1 MSLLAV
7 FKLLITEDQVRNYI
21 IRRLLQL
28 VPLLLIIS
36 FFIFI
41 TLSLTGNSLRALLT
55 SNPRITAETI
65 TKLERIYGMDKP
77 LVVRYLYWL
86 KAFFTGEWGYS
97 REYHDA
103 VLVLIK
109 ARMPVTLALMGL
121 SFLIS
126 VAVAIPIGVYSAL
139 KQYSLLDYAATALA
153 FFGMAMPVFWFG
165 LMLMLLFGVKLG
177 WLPLGGY
184 SSQGMDTANLLMRFL
199 DHLKYLIMPAIVLG
213 LQQMASWTRYT
224 RSSMLE
230 VLRMDYVRTARAKG
244 LSERTVIYKH
254 ALRNALIPIIT
265 LLMLAIPG
273 LFGGAV
279 LTETVFSMSGIG
291 RLLYTAITTSDTFLS
306 MGTLMVLAILVVIF
320 NFAADLLYAVAD
332 PRIKYS

>member
-1 MSLLAV
+1 M
-7 FKLLITEDQVRNYI
+7 

-28 VPLLLIIS
+28 IPLVLIIS

-41 TLSLTGNSLRALLT
+41 TLSLTGNSLRSLIT
-55 SNPRITAETI
+55 SNPRITAETVK
-65 TKLERIYGMDKP
+65 KLERIYGMDKP
-77 LVVRYLYWL
+77 LLVRYVYWL
-86 KAFFTGEWGYS
+86 RAFAMGEWGYS
-97 REYHDA
+97 REYKEP
-103 VLVLIK
+103 VLALIRT
-109 ARMPVTLALMGL
+109 RMPATLALMGL
-121 SFLIS
+121 AFLTS
-126 VAVAIPIGVYSAL
+126 LAVALPIGIYSAL
-139 KQYSLLDYAATALA
+139 KQYSFLDYAATGLA

-184 SSQGMDTANLLMRFL
+184 SSIGMDTAGLFVRFL
-199 DHLKYLIMPAIVLG
+199 DHLKYLIMPAVVLG

-244 LSERTVIYKH
+244 LPERTVIYKH
-254 ALRNALIPIIT
+254 ALRNALIPVIT

-279 LTETVFSMSGIG
+279 MTETVFSISGIG

-306 MGTLMVLAILVVIF
+306 MGTLMVLAILVVVS
-320 NFAADLLYAVAD
+320 NFAADLLYAIAD

>member
-1 MSLLAV
+1 M
-7 FKLLITEDQVRNYI
+7 RNYI
-21 IRRLLQL
+21 TRRLLQL
-28 VPLLLIIS
+28 IPLLLIIS

-41 TLSLTGNSLRALLT
+41 TLSLTGNSLRSLIA

-126 VAVAIPIGVYSAL
+126 VAVAIPIGIYSAL

-184 SSQGMDTANLLMRFL
+184 SSQGMDTASLFMRFL
-199 DHLKYLIMPAIVLG
+199 DHLKYLIMPAVVLG
-213 LQQMASWTRYT
+213 LQEMASWTRYT

-279 LTETVFSMSGIG
+279 LTETVFSIFGIG

-320 NFAADLLYAVAD
+320 NFAADLLYAIAD

>member
-1 MSLLAV
+1 
-7 FKLLITEDQVRNYI
+7 
-21 IRRLLQL
+21 
-28 VPLLLIIS
+28 LLIIS

-139 KQYSLLDYAATALA
+139 KQYSLLDYAATVLA